1 MPAAAPAV
9 SCSRCYAHS
18 ATGRATGR
26 GAAAHCQRSGAR
38 QSSQASRSTRSPTC
52 GAAGSCS
59 RSARALLRD
68 KKKAGSAVPALLRLA
83 ALLPATRALAACSTW
98 QRRTF
103 AHTQGLEGR
112 FVAHGHLARLHD
124 ESQARVDALNSRL
137 LLLQSTGEHR
147 HAEAT
152 AVAGGH
158 WAAHK
163 RCEQVDRVAGGAGGA
178 RTLVGAANYGQG
190 THLAL
195 GGVAHGATLWLG
207 RRQSQGPRGGGNG
220 GTTLRRNAPA
230 PFKPMDRIQRL
241 VISLHSPWELS

>member
-152 AVAGGH
+152 AVAGGTGQPTSGASRWTGWLAVLVVPEH
-158 WAAHK
+158 WWVPPTTAK
-163 RCEQVDRVAGGAGGA
+163 E
-178 RTLVGAANYGQG
+178 RTLPLAVSPMVLRSGWADGSPKDRGEEETAGRHCVE
-190 THLAL
+190 THQPHL
-195 GGVAHGATLWLG
+195 
-207 RRQSQGPRGGGNG
+207 
-220 GTTLRRNAPA
+220 
-230 PFKPMDRIQRL
+230 
-241 VISLHSPWELS
+241 SPWIEFNASS

>member
-195 GGVAHGATLWLG
+195 ARVAHLFTSGLG
-207 RRQSQGPRGGGNG
+207 RRQSQGPRRGGNG
-220 GTTLRRNAPA
+220 GTPSCSYPA
-230 PFKPMDRIQRL
+230 G
-241 VISLHSPWELS
+241 S

>member
-137 LLLQSTGEHR
+137 LLLQSKESTGTLSDSR
-147 HAEAT
+147 GRGALGSPQ
-152 AVAGGH
+152 AVRAGGPGS
-158 WAAHK
+158 W
-163 RCEQVDRVAGGAGGA
+163 RCWWCQNIGGC
-178 RTLVGAANYGQG
+178 
-190 THLAL
+190 
-195 GGVAHGATLWLG
+195 
-207 RRQSQGPRGGGNG
+207 RQLRPRS
-220 GTTLRRNAPA
+220 APC
-230 PFKPMDRIQRL
+230 PCPCRPSLLQRP
-241 VISLHSPWELS
+241 SRPGS